1 MEHIKR
7 DIFVYLRFSLLPN
20 ADNDQ
25 SVDSIDRIDKMS
37 RSNDSGHYFQ
47 TSDSLA
53 TSERKAVKAK
63 NKHGE
68 PIKLPSKILA
78 AHRDP
83 VKPGS
88 VLIAEA
94 AGQTKT
100 VHLENAEISRPS
112 MNATAPLTSLAYSR
126 GNATLYAGCWDKH
139 IYSSQ
144 IPPSGTQVVTSP
156 LKSHTDFVKCLLATS
171 LHGQPVLISG
181 GADAQ
186 IIVWNLA
193 TSQPIHKLKGHT
205 KALQDFAIDP
215 LSFPEGCSEPQ
226 DSFIL
231 FSASSDREIRRWHI
245 AIDSAHELSESI
257 EKPILAHETSIYKIT
272 FDQEG
277 DLWTAS
283 ADKTAKH
290 LVRSR
295 GWEADTMLQHP
306 DFVKDVVVSESAGLV
321 VTACRDEE
329 VRVWDASSG
338 DLVCTYSGHYEEVT
352 GLVMMDSD
360 RKVVSVSI
368 DGTVRQW
375 SLERGDMAK
384 YLEQRRKE
392 RDGEEGSSAGAEKS
406 GGGMLT
412 AEEEAELADLMDD
425 DD

>member
-1 MEHIKR
+1 
-7 DIFVYLRFSLLPN
+7 
-20 ADNDQ
+20 
-25 SVDSIDRIDKMS
+25 MS
-37 RSNDSGHYFQ
+37 RSNDPGHYFQ
-47 TSDSLA
+47 TSDSIA
-53 TSERKAVKAK
+53 ASERKAVKAK

-78 AHRDP
+78 VHRDP

-94 AGQTKT
+94 AGQTKA
-100 VHLENAEISRPS
+100 VHLKNAEISRPS
-112 MNATAPLTSLAYSR
+112 IHATAPVTSLAYSPDIS
-126 GNATLYAGCWDKH
+126 ALYAGCWDKH

-144 IPPSGTQVVTSP
+144 TTPSGAQVKTSP

-171 LHGQPVLISG
+171 LNGQPILISG

-186 IIVWNLA
+186 MIVWNLA
-193 TSQPIHKLKGHT
+193 TSQPVHKLSGHT

-215 LSFPEGCSEPQ
+215 LSFPEGRSEPQ
-226 DSFIL
+226 DSFVL
-231 FSASSDREIRRWHI
+231 FGASSDREIRRWHI
-245 AIDSAHELSESI
+245 SLDSAHELSESI
-257 EKPILAHETSIYKIT
+257 EKPILAHETSVYKII

-295 GWEADTMLQHP
+295 GWEADTTLQHP
-306 DFVKDVVVSESAGLV
+306 DFVKDIVVSESAGLV

-352 GLVMMDSD
+352 GLVMMDSEK
-360 RKVVSVSI
+360 KVVSVSI

-384 YLEQRRKE
+384 YLEQVRKE
-392 RDGEEGSSAGAEKS
+392 KDGEDGPLEGAEKS
-406 GGGMLT
+406 SGRMLT
-412 AEEEAELADLMDD
+412 AEEEAELAELMEDD
-425 DD
+425 E